1 MSDSREVYPSIYN
14 KLVYQF
20 NLLNENYS
28 KLLNIR
34 VDFHYELNQPENINK
49 AYQDMVYLYHIF
61 KSTHDGVIGCQF
73 VMENSASGRLHIHA
87 LFFINGQMHQKYYP
101 FYCWLNDFW
110 CRHTRG
116 TSHTVDCNSAK
127 NYKFAVVGSTKSYH
141 DSSSVNGFIYLAKYF
156 SKKEQKENIPHFYRY
171 FVSGVNVKT
180 SRGRPRVHAVNIL
193 PLIND
198 INLQSYSSLY
208 Y

>member
-87 LFFINGQMHQKYYP
+87 LFFY
-101 FYCWLNDFW
+101 
-110 CRHTRG
+110 
-116 TSHTVDCNSAK
+116 
-127 NYKFAVVGSTKSYH
+127 
-141 DSSSVNGFIYLAKYF
+141 
-156 SKKEQKENIPHFYRY
+156 
-171 FVSGVNVKT
+171 
-180 SRGRPRVHAVNIL
+180 
-193 PLIND
+193 
-198 INLQSYSSLY
+198 
-208 Y
+208 